1 MYLEGKIWKDGKFW
15 LIEVPSL
22 DLATQGKSKKDA
34 GSMLQDALK
43 ALMNQKRIYSR
54 IILVNH
60 DELLL
65 EIQDE
70 TILLAL
76 MLKRQRAKY
85 GLSLSQMAKKLK
97 ARSKNSYAQYE
108 QGRSEPSLS
117 KLQEFFSAMNAGL
130 KLSLSVAG

>member
-1 MYLEGKIWKDGKFW
+1 MYLEGKIWKDGQFW

-34 GSMLQDALK
+34 CSMLQDALK
-43 ALMNQKRIYSR
+43 ALMNQKRIYSQ
-54 IILVNH
+54 IILVNN

-65 EIQDE
+65 EIRDE
-70 TILLAL
+70 TVLLAL

-97 ARSKNSYAQYE
+97 TRSKNAYAQYE
-108 QGRSEPSLS
+108 QGRNEPSLS

-130 KLSLSVAG
+130 KLSLSVVG